1 MPKIKKIRW
10 STICSLSLV
19 NSAWPILAAMGISHS
34 DLLQERNCW
43 KDHSVLTASKC
54 SDFGIHCNFHA
65 RDMRTCSPG
74 QWQPMTEEEGVAG
87 SRFAGSYKTRGQR
100 KDFEFYCVW
109 DAQPGE
115 GREEVRDDLTDT
127 LTASPS
133 LLCWE
138 WHVNKQGSSVSR
150 PFLPLNDHPPDSNL

>member
-87 SRFAGSYKTRGQR
+87 SRFAGSCRPEERFWILLCMRCTARGR
-100 KDFEFYCVW
+100 LWGSERWSHWHSNSISFV
-109 DAQPGE
+109 AH
-115 GREEVRDDLTDT
+115 
-127 LTASPS
+127 
-133 LLCWE
+133 CWE
-138 WHVNKQGSSVSR
+138 WRVNKQGSSVSR